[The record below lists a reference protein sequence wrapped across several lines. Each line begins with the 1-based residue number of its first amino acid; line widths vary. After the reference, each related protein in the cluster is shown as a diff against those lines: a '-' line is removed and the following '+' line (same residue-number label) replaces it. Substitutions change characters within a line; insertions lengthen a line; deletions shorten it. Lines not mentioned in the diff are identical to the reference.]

1 MNVLKIDGHNL
12 SLKETSLNLSM
23 YHGFTPLNAANI
35 TLDEWDAFTKTNID
49 NAAKEI
55 NSTRHLRFYVDT
67 LLKQVIDDLWDQ
79 FHIVNEAFRS
89 RIEEMKNVK
98 TTLEV
103 QHAEVNKLII
113 KFRI

>member
-1 MNVLKIDGHNL
+1 M
-12 SLKETSLNLSM
+12 E
-23 YHGFTPLNAANI
+23 
-35 TLDEWDAFTKTNID
+35 EWNAFTTQNIQ

-79 FHIVNEAFRS
+79 FNVVNEAFRS

-98 TTLEV
+98 TRLEV
-103 QHAEVNKLII
+103 QHSEVTTQLFTELQII
-113 KFRI
+113 YVFLYM